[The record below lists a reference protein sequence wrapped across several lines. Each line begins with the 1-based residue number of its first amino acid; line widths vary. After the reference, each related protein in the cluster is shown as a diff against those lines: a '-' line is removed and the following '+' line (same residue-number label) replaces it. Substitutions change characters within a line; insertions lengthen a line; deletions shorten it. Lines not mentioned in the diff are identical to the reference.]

1 MATKSK
7 KEDINVLLDYV
18 KTEKQEQIIEAV
30 IEQGSGRKAA
40 TALGLPKSTVND
52 TINRV
57 RGYAAAKGYA
67 PENGMTNEV
76 PKTFNVKKV
85 STLHDSEGGI
95 KAQWVIAEPEKVS
108 IEEAVKAAVDVYKDT
123 LPVFDAVTA
132 PETTYD
138 DLLTTY
144 VTNDLH
150 LGALVAESETGEANN
165 LELGIEQSKRAV
177 EHLIRSAPE
186 SRCAIV
192 LDLGDLTEARGYS
205 NLTEKGGHLLDVS
218 SRYPDVLRAAYELLS
233 YFVGL
238 ALTKHEVVYF
248 YNVGGNHDNHT
259 SLAVREVMRVMFK
272 DNPRVIVDDTP
283 TPIKYHQHGATLLQF
298 FHGDKMKM
306 AAAGEV
312 MAHDCMDIISQTKH
326 RYGLCGHF
334 HKDQVVDSRLS
345 RTESFRST
353 TVLNEWATGHGF
365 RGGLGTMQAITYST
379 DHGEVN
385 RTTYNVSMG

>member
-1 MATKSK
+1 MSNIPT
-7 KEDINVLLDYV
+7 KEDLSALLEYT
-18 KTEKQEQIIEAV
+18 KTSSQQSIIEAV
-30 IEQGSGRKAA
+30 IEYGSGRKAA
-40 TALGLPKSTVND
+40 KALGMSKSTVND
-52 TINRV
+52 ALKRV
-57 RGYAAAKGYA
+57 RGYAAVKGYA
-67 PENGMTNEV
+67 PDNGVDSKV
-76 PKTFNVKKV
+76 PESFNLKRV
-85 STLHDSEGGI
+85 STLRNGDGEVT
-95 KAQWVIAEPEKVS
+95 AQWTIAEPDKIS
-108 IEEAVKAAVDVYKDT
+108 IDQIIKSAMEVFQEG
-123 LPVFDAVTA
+123 LPVFDTVAVPDA
-132 PETTYD
+132 PYD

-150 LGALVAESETGEANN
+150 LGALVAKSETGQDNN
-165 LELGIEQSKRAV
+165 LELGVEQSKRAIEYLV
-177 EHLIRSAPE
+177 ASAPAAKQ
-186 SRCAIV
+186 AIV
-192 LDLGDLTEARGYS
+192 VDLGDLTEARGYE

-218 SRYPDVLRAAYELLS
+218 SRYPDVLRAAYELLA

-238 ALTKHEVVYF
+238 ALTKHETVYF

-283 TPIKYHQHGATLLQF
+283 TAIKYHQHGATLLQF

-306 AAAGEV
+306 NAAGEV
-312 MAHDCMDIISQTKH
+312 MAFDCMEIFSQTRH

-365 RGGLGTMQAITYST
+365 RGGFGTMQAITYSE
-379 DHGEVN
+379 DHGEVGRN
-385 RTTYNVSMG
+385 TYNVSMN